1 MYSINNSSTV
11 YVSQKNG
18 NDKLFSGLA
27 PTPDGLGNGPFKTL
41 RRALNMIRNLRA
53 SHGKRPLSIAFTDDY
68 FLEIPIELTSPIS
81 DVTLESFGTMKKI
94 IGGISI
100 DGWKRDSFNGVEC
113 FSAKLPDKPNGEKW
127 DFTDMFING
136 KRAQTTRFPKQGT
149 LKIKS
154 TDSVTH
160 NLPNLDHFGFPA
172 ISFEVFPEDLEPVE
186 KIEDAIINYYHYWID
201 EHSPIESYDRQRGT
215 LKMKYLSRFSASGL
229 YEENHPSSVFYYL
242 TNVPNTFGEKN
253 EWYLDRASGIVY
265 YVPEDISSDPS
276 TVTAYVPTLDH
287 LVDISGT
294 DIRLRNL
301 ELTCT
306 SGDYASIHSRN
317 SKGSYEISDPPVSYG
332 GDIQSVCWAH
342 GAIRIKDSARCSIS
356 DCHIHGVGIHAI
368 EIGTGCSDIRIE
380 SNSINDVCAGGVK
393 VFGGA
398 YGADEKDM
406 TRNCRISGNHISH
419 CGIRYDAGCGIF
431 VAHASDNEISDNEI
445 HDTGYTGISVGWVW
459 GYAPSSTYGNIIRAN
474 HLYNIGRGDL
484 SDLGAIYLL
493 GKQHGTYV
501 SENRIHDVK
510 SKIYGGWGIYLDEGS
525 SYVTV
530 EKNVVYNTQDET
542 FHLHYGSHNIV
553 RNNIFYSTNSPCIR
567 TSTSGLHSEI
577 VCEQNIFITNGTPI
591 YHRSTN
597 VNRQG
602 FSRNILW
609 DISKSEPVIFTDRV
623 GRSFSLDEFVFYF
636 HQDCGSI
643 ATDPMIAGLSE
654 FDFTLSES
662 SPAFSLGFAPIP
674 RKTLKNS

>member
-1 MYSINNSSTV
+1 M
-11 YVSQKNG
+11 
-18 NDKLFSGLA
+18 
-27 PTPDGLGNGPFKTL
+27 L
-41 RRALNMIRNLRA
+41 RDLRTCY
-53 SHGKRPLSIAFTDDY
+53 GKRPLSIAFTDDY
-68 FLEIPIELTSPIS
+68 FLETPIELTSPIS
-81 DVTLESFGTMKKI
+81 DLTLESFGSMKKI
-94 IGGISI
+94 IGGVAIG
-100 DGWKRDSFNGVEC
+100 GWKRDIFNGVEC
-113 FSAKLPDKPNGEKW
+113 FSTKLPDKQNGEKW
-127 DFTDMFING
+127 DFTDFFVNG

-160 NLPNLDHFGFPA
+160 NIPHLGLVEYPA
-172 ISFEVFPEDLEPVE
+172 ICFEVFPEDLEPVE

-201 EHSPIESYDRQRGT
+201 EHSPIESYDKQSGM
-215 LKMKYLSRFSASGL
+215 LKMKYISRFSASGL

-253 EWYLDRASGIVY
+253 EWYLDRASGVVY
-265 YVPEDISSDPS
+265 YVPDDINSDPS
-276 TVTAYVPTLDH
+276 AVTAYVPTLDH

-306 SGDYASIHSRN
+306 SGDYASPL
-317 SKGSYEISDPPVSYG
+317 SKGATSYEISDPPVFCG
-332 GDIQSVCWAH
+332 ADIQSVCWAH
-342 GAIRIKDSARCSIS
+342 GAIRIKNSARCSIS
-356 DCHIHGVGIHAI
+356 GCHIHGVGIHAV

-380 SNSINDVCAGGVK
+380 NNRIDDICAGGVK
-393 VFGGA
+393 VFGGE

-406 TRNCRISGNHISH
+406 THNCRISGNHISN

-431 VAHASDNEISDNEI
+431 VAHASNNEISDNEI

-459 GYAPSSTYGNIIRAN
+459 GYAPSSTYGNVIRAN
-474 HLYNIGRGDL
+474 YLYNIGRGDL

-501 SENRIHDVK
+501 SENRIHDVR

-542 FHLHYGSHNIV
+542 FHLHYGSHNTV
-553 RNNIFYSTNSPCIR
+553 RNNIFYSTNSACVR
-567 TSTSGLHSEI
+567 ASTNGLHSEI
-577 VCEQNIFITNGTPI
+577 VCEQNIFITNGSSI
-591 YHRSTN
+591 YSSKTN

-609 DISKSEPVIFTDRV
+609 DISRSEPIIFTDNLE
-623 GRSFSLDEFVFYF
+623 RSFSLEEFVSSF
-636 HQDCGSI
+636 HQECGSI
-643 ATDPMIAGLSE
+643 VADPMIEGLSE
-654 FDFTLSES
+654 FDFTLSEN
-662 SPAFSLGFAPIP
+662 SPAFSLGFSHPPKKA
-674 RKTLKNS
+674 LKNS